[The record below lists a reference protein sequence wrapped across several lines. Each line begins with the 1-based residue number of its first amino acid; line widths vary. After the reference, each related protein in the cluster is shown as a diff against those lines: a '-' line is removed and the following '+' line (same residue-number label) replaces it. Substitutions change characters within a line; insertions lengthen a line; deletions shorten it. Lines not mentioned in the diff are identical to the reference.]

1 MPFDRTQTVSRV
13 LRRALALV
21 GCLTFAGAGL
31 GLAAQ
36 PVDVVFVLDNSGSM
50 KANDPE
56 FLTREAVSD
65 FVEALA
71 AESAVDGRV
80 GIVFFDDRV
89 RLRQPLLPAA
99 DIVSTGRLD
108 ATLARLDYSGAR
120 TDSAAGI
127 ERALYELRERG
138 RDEARKAIVF
148 LTDGK
153 IDTGD
158 ESNDDEVAR
167 WLREDLASES
177 AESDTRIFGIAFT
190 ESADYQLMQ
199 ALALRTRARY
209 YRAFAPGELGPIV
222 DDALSRIAADPTDAH
237 AYDVE
242 SKPATSA
249 APVPDLAAAS
259 FPPSD
264 AEGEAGPGLVA
275 WGPVFLLL
283 VGAGYLA
290 VRRNVK
296 PPPSP
301 GEAAPLAAQLLDL
314 GGQIGTAGES
324 RALNRDRTTIGRDP
338 NNDVVLED
346 DTISSE
352 HAAIEVRDGR
362 YWLEDL
368 RSTNGTHLGDRRLT
382 DGDSLP
388 IKGGDHVR
396 LADIDLMFVVEG
408 YVPGGATVYLSSST
422 RPPADGSGLADPG
435 DPTPPTAERASFGE
449 APSADTPRVE
459 PDEDA
464 PSSEIAFAVQRERLD
479 PAEVVDLDG
488 RLDGAAVAPDS
499 AAALAPPV
507 PSETAVERAESALA
521 AIEAP
526 TDGRSPGR
534 PNLELVITAP
544 KEARPEETPPLPS
557 GGAVGPSAPPLA
569 ACLSYHLDRVA
580 EISPD
585 FREFVDRAFPDDLR
599 QALPVTALEVVNAAR
614 RSRRTELRPYT
625 RDRIRYVVCG
635 VPGAMT
641 DARDRFVSDFGGF
654 TRVLTEHLQD
664 PSFSRDRCQI
674 LALLTCG
681 FDEQPWVSLSILPDE
696 GQGPRID
703 LLSYEF
709 LTDGERR
716 EIEPQIDPDLSQSGL
731 A

>member
-1 MPFDRTQTVSRV
+1 MPFDRAQTVSRV
-13 LRRALALV
+13 LRRALALA

-50 KANDPE
+50 RANDPE

-80 GIVFFDDRV
+80 GIVFFDGRV
-89 RLRQPLLPAA
+89 RLGQPLLPAV
-99 DIVSTGRLD
+99 DIVSTGRLT
-108 ATLARLDYSGAR
+108 ATLAGLDYSGAR
-120 TDSAAGI
+120 TDSPAGI

-158 ESNDDEVAR
+158 ERNDDEVAR

-177 AESDTRIFGIAFT
+177 AESDIHIFGIAFT

-209 YRAFAPGELGPIV
+209 YRAFAPGELGPVV
-222 DDALSRIAADPTDAH
+222 DDALSRIAADPTVEH

-249 APVPDLAAAS
+249 APAPEVAAAP
-259 FPPSD
+259 FPPSE
-264 AEGEAGPGLVA
+264 AEAGPGLVA
-275 WGPVFLLL
+275 WGPIFLFL

-324 RALNRDRTTIGRDP
+324 RALNRNRTTIGRDP
-338 NNDVVLED
+338 NNDVVIED

-368 RSTNGTHLGDRRLT
+368 RSTNGTRLGDRRLA

-388 IKGGDHVR
+388 LKGGDHVR

-422 RPPADGSGLADPG
+422 RPPADGSVLANAG
-435 DPTPPTAERASFGE
+435 DPMPPPAERTPFGE
-449 APSADTPRVE
+449 VPSADTPRVG

-464 PSSEIAFAVQRERLD
+464 PSGEIAFAVQRERLD
-479 PAEVVDLDG
+479 PAEVVDLDE
-488 RLDGAAVAPDS
+488 RLEDAAVAPDS
-499 AAALAPPV
+499 AAGLAPPV

-521 AIEAP
+521 SIEAL
-526 TDGRSPGR
+526 TDGRPPER
-534 PNLELVITAP
+534 RNLELVIP
-544 KEARPEETPPLPS
+544 PPEEARPEETPPLPS
-557 GGAVGPSAPPLA
+557 AGAVGPTVPPLA
-569 ACLSYHLDRVA
+569 TCLSYHLARVA

-599 QALPVTALEVVNAAR
+599 QALPVTALDVVNAAR
-614 RSRRTELRPYT
+614 RSGRTELRPYT

-681 FDEQPWVSLSILPDE
+681 FDEQPWVSLSIVPDE
-696 GQGPRID
+696 GQDPRID

-709 LTDGERR
+709 LTDEERR
-716 EIEPQIDPDLSQSGL
+716 EIEPQIDPDISQSGL